1 MTASPADRRTT
12 TASVLLLAGI
22 AAVVS
27 YRHMHVLALDHGE
40 PAWTAALI
48 PFSVDGMIIA
58 KKMSLLLDSRYG
70 TRSGVLP
77 WALLLIGS
85 TASLG
90 ANVAV
95 AEPSLY
101 GRLIA
106 AWPSFALIGA
116 YELLM
121 RQIRHAATAGETDP
135 ARSLTWPQRATGRLQ
150 APAESGQADRPVRRV
165 ELQRTNRT
173 TTGNRAKEPGRDLVA
188 EALRLNAEHW
198 SRHRR
203 PVSAEVLRN
212 RLRIGAAR
220 ARELKDHVRAVQALT
235 DTTPPATAPT

>member
-58 KKMSLLLDSRYG
+58 SSMSLLLDSRYG

-121 RQIRHAATAGETDP
+121 RQIRHAATRRRD
-135 ARSLTWPQRATGRLQ
+135 RSGSVSHV
-150 APAESGQADRPVRRV
+150 APAGHWTTAGAGRERAGRPPCP
-165 ELQRTNRT
+165 
-173 TTGNRAKEPGRDLVA
+173 PGRAAAHQSDNDRQSG
-188 EALRLNAEHW
+188 E
-198 SRHRR
+198 
-203 PVSAEVLRN
+203 
-212 RLRIGAAR
+212 GAGA
-220 ARELKDHVRAVQALT
+220 
-235 DTTPPATAPT
+235 